1 MRDSKL
7 QLSLIK
13 YYCNKIDF
21 TPRGINMEHQGLYCG
36 QNSIVIFS
44 TVVKRGVAL
53 QALQVYGL
61 TIARFVL
68 GGCGVYNIKNILM
81 VVVVV

>member
-1 MRDSKL
+1 
-7 QLSLIK
+7 
-13 YYCNKIDF
+13 
-21 TPRGINMEHQGLYCG
+21 MEHQGLYCG

-53 QALQVYGL
+53 QVHGL